1 MKADSTAQ
9 TAITRSGA
17 TVDEISDWQPVHRF
31 VDVAPMNVFHHNIE
45 SLAAAG
51 ITRGCNPPA
60 NTRYCP
66 ASNVTRGQM
75 AAFLVRG
82 LKLPATGKDYFT
94 DDAGSVFEDDINR
107 LAAAGITKGCNPP
120 ANTRYCPTSKVT
132 RQQMAAFLVRA
143 LKLPTTSKDY
153 FTDDNGSI
161 FENDINR
168 LAAAGIT
175 KGCNPP
181 SNTKYCP
188 ASNVTRQQMAAFLVR
203 ALKLPAVP

>member
-1 MKADSTAQ
+1 
-9 TAITRSGA
+9 
-17 TVDEISDWQPVHRF
+17 
-31 VDVAPMNVFHHNIE
+31 
-45 SLAAAG
+45 
-51 ITRGCNPPA
+51 
-60 NTRYCP
+60 
-66 ASNVTRGQM
+66 
-75 AAFLVRG
+75 
-82 LKLPATGKDYFT
+82 
-94 DDAGSVFEDDINR
+94 
-107 LAAAGITKGCNPP
+107 
-120 ANTRYCPTSKVT
+120 
-132 RQQMAAFLVRA
+132 MAAFLVRA